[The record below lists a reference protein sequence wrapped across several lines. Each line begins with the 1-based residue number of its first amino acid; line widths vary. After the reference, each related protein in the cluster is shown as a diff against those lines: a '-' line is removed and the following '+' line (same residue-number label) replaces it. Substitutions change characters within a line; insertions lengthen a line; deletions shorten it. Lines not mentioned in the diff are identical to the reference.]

1 MAILVVPFKTIT
13 SRESENASVLRHSFI
28 LKYVEYLCVSIQTS
42 ELPCEVQKAHVFFS
56 NV

>member
-1 MAILVVPFKTIT
+1 MAILVVPFKTTT
-13 SRESENASVLRHSFI
+13 SRGSENASVLRHSFI

-42 ELPCEVQKAHVFFS
+42 ELACDYNKHVFCS